1 MQQIFSIYHYL
12 LDSLVG
18 TRNSKINKMKS
29 WVSRSSQSARGTI
42 KTGKK
47 KMQWEWQLVQPLWRK
62 ICNAWQSL
70 RWVYTTTQQF
80 NVHMESMMFVILKK
94 MQTSL
99 LSIGRET
106 GKLTLVYTNN
116 EVKINESGVS
126 TRHWPLIYRAR
137 YEPIVWSL
145 MKDQSLW
152 S

>member
-1 MQQIFSIYHYL
+1 
-12 LDSLVG
+12 
-18 TRNSKINKMKS
+18 
-29 WVSRSSQSARGTI
+29 
-42 KTGKK
+42 
-47 KMQWEWQLVQPLWRK
+47 
-62 ICNAWQSL
+62 
-70 RWVYTTTQQF
+70 
-80 NVHMESMMFVILKK
+80 MESMMFVILKK
-94 MQTSL
+94 IQTTL